1 MSLSFKL
8 GTLEPK
14 SSISRLK
21 IVKDDSKPL
30 IVVPSENKLSK
41 NETEINISIHEL
53 QQSVHKST
61 SDLYKAD
68 LLLFL
73 VFICLIL
80 IYFKKKR

>member
-14 SSISRLK
+14 TSISRLK
-21 IVKDDSKPL
+21 VVKEDSKPS
-30 IVVPSENKLSK
+30 IVVPNENKSSK
-41 NETEINISIHEL
+41 NESEINIFVNEQ
-53 QQSVHKST
+53 QQSMHKST

-73 VFICLIL
+73 VLNLINISIFL
-80 IYFKKKR
+80 TKR